1 MLNFRFGIQ
10 LKVVATV
17 SDNGSDIRAAI
28 QHSNKFGIRLYCLCH
43 GLNLA
48 VKNGLQL
55 WKKEDEKK
63 KKSIDLTE

>member
-1 MLNFRFGIQ
+1 LNFRFGIQ
-10 LKVVATV
+10 SKVVATV

-28 QHSNKFGIRLYCLCH
+28 QHSSKFGIRLYCLCH
-43 GLNLA
+43 GLNLT

-63 KKSIDLTE
+63 NKSIDLTE